1 MVDIK
6 PLAVVKD
13 RGLEL
18 RPRAARPRKPCE
30 STVRSFYI
38 AEGVGKAFAAFLI
51 HGHDDVQF
59 NIGSNANFQNQFA
72 DLSFEMS
79 FKWPVL

>member
-1 MVDIK
+1 MIDIK

-13 RGLEL
+13 RVLEL
-18 RPRAARPRKPCE
+18 RPRAARPRKRCE
-30 STVRSFYI
+30 STGGFFYP
-38 AEGVGKAFAAFLI
+38 AAGFAKAFAACVI

-59 NIGSNANFQNQFA
+59 SIGSDANLQNQFA
-72 DLSFEMS
+72 DLSFKVS

>member
-1 MVDIK
+1 MVDTK
-6 PLAVVKD
+6 PLAIVKD
-13 RGLEL
+13 RVLEL
-18 RPRAARPRKPCE
+18 RPRAARPRKRCE
-30 STVRSFYI
+30 STVRSYYI
-38 AEGVGKAFAAFLI
+38 AEGVGKAFAASLI

-79 FKWPVL
+79 FDGPVL